1 MGGGVVGGLFG
12 APAPAAPQ
20 HQRGVSFGVP
30 APAPAPAP
38 AALAPAPA
46 QHQPGGSAFAQSAR
60 SAALAKKWKAEVAE
74 LHAMGLSAYTD
85 GLPELLEQTNG
96 SINEALDL
104 LMA

>member
-1 MGGGVVGGLFG
+1 MPATAPAPSPAPAPASP
-12 APAPAAPQ
+12 APAPAAP
-20 HQRGVSFGVP
+20 
-30 APAPAPAP
+30 
-38 AALAPAPA
+38 APA
-46 QHQPGGSAFAQSAR
+46 QQQPGGSAFAQSAR